1 MLLENKIGLVGVQ
14 PIKKAPTREVEA
26 ISHWIWQLRRASSPF
41 AIRNGAIVAD
51 LKLVSNPYLRYQA
64 PPGFTFRRTLSHP
77 EETNIPLIK
86 TKRGRRGCCIIV
98 PVLRNRL
105 LKTLEESPLDQ
116 TKLLQRGLW
125 LEYATLGWN
134 VIGCWIVLGAAL
146 ATRSV
151 ALAGFG
157 LDSVIEIFASVS
169 VVWQLKA
176 INKDKEELAERLI
189 GVAFLLLALY
199 ILAQSA
205 YTLVSQQHPDT
216 SPIGIF
222 CLAVTALAMFLLAY
236 GKGRTGEQLGNVI
249 LQKESKITVIDGM
262 LAVAV
267 LAGILLNALVGFWW
281 ADPLAGL
288 VIVYY
293 GIKEGIHA
301 LMGST

>member
-1 MLLENKIGLVGVQ
+1 M
-14 PIKKAPTREVEA
+14 
-26 ISHWIWQLRRASSPF
+26 
-41 AIRNGAIVAD
+41 
-51 LKLVSNPYLRYQA
+51 
-64 PPGFTFRRTLSHP
+64 
-77 EETNIPLIK
+77 
-86 TKRGRRGCCIIV
+86 
-98 PVLRNRL
+98 
-105 LKTLEESPLDQ
+105 DQ
-116 TKLLQRGLW
+116 TNLLQRGLW

-157 LDSVIEIFASVS
+157 LDSVIEIFASVI

-222 CLAVTALAMFLLAY
+222 WLAVTALAMFLLAY

-293 GIKEGIHA
+293 GIKEGVQA
-301 LMGST
+301 LKGAA

>member
-1 MLLENKIGLVGVQ
+1 M
-14 PIKKAPTREVEA
+14 
-26 ISHWIWQLRRASSPF
+26 
-41 AIRNGAIVAD
+41 
-51 LKLVSNPYLRYQA
+51 
-64 PPGFTFRRTLSHP
+64 
-77 EETNIPLIK
+77 
-86 TKRGRRGCCIIV
+86 
-98 PVLRNRL
+98 
-105 LKTLEESPLDQ
+105 
-116 TKLLQRGLW
+116 
-125 LEYATLGWN
+125 
-134 VIGCWIVLGAAL
+134 

>member
-1 MLLENKIGLVGVQ
+1 M
-14 PIKKAPTREVEA
+14 
-26 ISHWIWQLRRASSPF
+26 
-41 AIRNGAIVAD
+41 
-51 LKLVSNPYLRYQA
+51 
-64 PPGFTFRRTLSHP
+64 
-77 EETNIPLIK
+77 
-86 TKRGRRGCCIIV
+86 
-98 PVLRNRL
+98 
-105 LKTLEESPLDQ
+105 DQ

-157 LDSVIEIFASVS
+157 LDSVIEIFASII

-216 SPIGIF
+216 SPLGIF
-222 CLAVTALAMFLLAY
+222 WLAVTALAMFLLAY
-236 GKGRTGEQLGNVI
+236 GKGKTGEQLGNVI